1 MDARA
6 CAYAWNINKTQSI
19 VFYMINF
26 RESTKLLSKL
36 TLIFFTT
43 NSLNATNYIYSIYV
57 EKYLI
62 LLKKEKK
69 EN

>member
-43 NSLNATNYIYSIYV
+43 NSLNATNYIYSICR
-57 EKYLI
+57 KI
-62 LLKKEKK
+62 SDFIKKRKK